1 MSADHQNAQSPSP
14 LAADRPGRGAK
25 ALSRRARELTARLLA
40 PVVTR
45 AQLTR
50 RAYALVSAKI
60 RWIVCPPSAE
70 VRYEAL
76 EFLLQHGVPI
86 KLLRLAFY
94 VDEVA
99 GGRRFLNVEWES
111 EPEVALTGVVIAPSV
126 VGPAPAAV
134 DTQGRDFRDVTL
146 AEVAEHVVTPAGL
159 VWHRPRRGETHR
171 ATLLAGGRIR
181 LERGDEFSSI
191 RRGDGRGGCRLVRRL
206 VCLAHGDRHQS
217 LERSPPGDRRYR
229 CSCGGRPLHR
239 SAADT
244 DRAAPGM
251 RGAESLVV
259 PVVGP
264 ERAP

>member
-1 MSADHQNAQSPSP
+1 MRSRRAPWPLDH
-14 LAADRPGRGAK
+14 PGRGAK
-25 ALSRRARELTARLLA
+25 AHSRRARELTARLLA

-50 RAYALVSAKI
+50 RAYALVSAHI
-60 RWIVCPPSAE
+60 RGIVCPSSAE

-181 LERGDEFSSI
+181 LERGDEFSS
-191 RRGDGRGGCRLVRRL
+191 
-206 VCLAHGDRHQS
+206 
-217 LERSPPGDRRYR
+217 P
-229 CSCGGRPLHR
+229 
-239 SAADT
+239 SAAAMAAADVVSYDGWYAWRMATDT
-244 DRAAPGM
+244 RALNDLRREIAGTDAP
-251 RGAESLVV
+251 AEADLFT
-259 PVVGP
+259 
-264 ERAP
+264 EAPPTPIVQHPA